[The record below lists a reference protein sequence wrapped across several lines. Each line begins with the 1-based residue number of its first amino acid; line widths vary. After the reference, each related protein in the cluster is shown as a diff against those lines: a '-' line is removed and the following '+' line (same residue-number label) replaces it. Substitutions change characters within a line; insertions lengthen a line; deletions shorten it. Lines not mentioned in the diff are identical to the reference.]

1 MGCHISWKNPQNLG
15 NFDWGELRWEK
26 QTMKLENQDFGSHAP
41 LLPEVRS
48 SNDKR
53 RYEGASIS
61 GAIFNISTGMVGAG
75 IMSIPA
81 TFKVLGVIPSFV
93 VILIIAYLVEV
104 TVEFL
109 LKYTH
114 SVELNTYG
122 KLMAESF
129 GKFGS
134 IALQV
139 CVMITNLGAL
149 IIYLIII
156 GDVLSGNTS
165 EETVHLGILQEWFG
179 IHWWNSRACSL
190 LFVVLFVLLPLLLLR
205 RIDSLRHASALSV
218 LLAGFFVAICTAMA
232 IHAMWI
238 GKTQR
243 PRLVPDFANGVSALD
258 LFTTIPVFATAF
270 GCHVNVHPVRAELG
284 RPSDMSSAVRISL
297 VLCVAIYLAVGFFG
311 YLLFGDSIMA
321 DMLVNFDTTSDSLI
335 TTILNDTVR
344 LSYAIHLML
353 VFPVMNYSL
362 RVNVDELFFS
372 KRPLLDAEK
381 FRFYCLTG
389 VLLIFIYLAA
399 IAIPNIWYF
408 FQFMGTTTVM
418 CLMFIFPS
426 SIILRDVRCISTSR
440 DKVLAWLV
448 ILLAVG
454 TSFIA
459 IFSNLSDYFGWK

>member
-1 MGCHISWKNPQNLG
+1 
-15 NFDWGELRWEK
+15 
-26 QTMKLENQDFGSHAP
+26 MKLENPDTGGQAP
-41 LLPEVRS
+41 LLPQVEPIH
-48 SNDKR
+48 DKR
-53 RYEGASIS
+53 SDGGASIC

-93 VILIIAYLVEV
+93 VILIISYFVEV

-109 LKYTH
+109 LKYTR
-114 SVELNTYG
+114 SGESNTYG
-122 KLMAESF
+122 ELMAESF

-134 IALQV
+134 VALQV

-156 GDVLSGNTS
+156 GDVLSGNKS
-165 EETVHLGILQEWFG
+165 EGTVHLGILQEWFG
-179 IHWWNSRACSL
+179 IHWWNSRAFSL

-205 RIDSLRHASALSV
+205 RIDSLRHASAISV
-218 LLAGFFVAICTAMA
+218 LLAAFFVAICSAMA
-232 IHAMWI
+232 IYAMWV

-243 PRLVPDFANGVSALD
+243 PRLVPDFTNGVSVFS

-270 GCHVNVHPVRAELG
+270 GCHVNVHPIRAELG

-297 VLCVAIYLAVGFFG
+297 VLCVAIYFAVGFFG

-321 DMLVNFDTTSDSLI
+321 EMLVNFDQTSDSVI
-335 TTILNDTVR
+335 STILNDTVR

-362 RVNVDELFFS
+362 RVNVDELFFP
-372 KRPLLDAEK
+372 KKPLLAAENI
-381 FRFYCLTG
+381 RFLLLTCG
-389 VLLIFIYLAA
+389 LLAFIYVAA

-426 SIILRDVRCISTSR
+426 SIILRDVHQISTRR
-440 DKVLAWLV
+440 DKVLATLV

-454 TSFIA
+454 TSLIA
-459 IFSNLSDYFGWK
+459 IISDISDYFGKK

>member
-1 MGCHISWKNPQNLG
+1 
-15 NFDWGELRWEK
+15 
-26 QTMKLENQDFGSHAP
+26 MKLENQDSGVVAP
-41 LLPEVRS
+41 LLPEVQPIDDERS
-48 SNDKR
+48 D
-53 RYEGASIS
+53 EGASIS

-81 TFKVLGVIPSFV
+81 TFKVLGVIPSFL
-93 VILIIAYLVEV
+93 VILVIAYFVEV

-114 SVELNTYG
+114 SGESNTYG
-122 KLMAESF
+122 ELMAESF

-134 IALQV
+134 VALQV

-156 GDVLSGNTS
+156 GDVLSGNES
-165 EETVHLGILQEWFG
+165 EGTVHLGVLQEWFG
-179 IHWWNSRACSL
+179 IQWWNSRAFSL
-190 LFVVLFVLLPLLLLR
+190 LFIVLLVLLPLLLLR
-205 RIDSLRHASALSV
+205 RIDSLRHASAISV
-218 LLAGFFVAICTAMA
+218 LLAAFFVAICSTMA
-232 IHAMWI
+232 IHAMWV
-238 GKTQR
+238 GKTQS
-243 PRLVPDFANGVSALD
+243 PRLVPNFADGVSALG
-258 LFTTIPVFATAF
+258 LFTTIPIFATAF
-270 GCHVNVHPVRAELG
+270 GCHVNVHPIRAELG

-297 VLCVAIYLAVGFFG
+297 VLCVVIYFAVGFFG

-321 DMLVNFDTTSDSLI
+321 DMLVNFDQTSDSVI
-335 TTILNDTVR
+335 GMILNDTVR

-362 RVNVDELFFS
+362 RANVDELFFP
-372 KRPLLDAEK
+372 KRPLSSAGNV
-381 FRFYCLTG
+381 RFLSLTC
-389 VLLIFIYLAA
+389 VLLAFIYVAA

-426 SIILRDVRCISTSR
+426 SIVLRDVHCMSTRR
-440 DKVLAWLV
+440 DKALAVLV

-454 TSFIA
+454 TSLIA
-459 IFSNLSDYFGWK
+459 IFSNLSDLFGNK

>member
-1 MGCHISWKNPQNLG
+1 MKV
-15 NFDWGELRWEK
+15 EK
-26 QTMKLENQDFGSHAP
+26 QGSGVDAP
-41 LLPEVRS
+41 LLPELQPINDDSRS
-48 SNDKR
+48 D
-53 RYEGASIS
+53 EGASIS

-81 TFKVLGVIPSFV
+81 TFKFLGVIPSFV
-93 VILIIAYLVEV
+93 VILVIAYFVEV

-114 SVELNTYG
+114 SGESNSYG
-122 KLMAESF
+122 ELMAESF

-134 IALQV
+134 VALQI

-156 GDVLSGNTS
+156 GDVLSGNES
-165 EETVHLGILQEWFG
+165 EGTVHLGVLQEWFG
-179 IHWWNSRACSL
+179 VHWWNSRAISL

-205 RIDSLRHASALSV
+205 RIDSLRHASAISV
-218 LLAGFFVAICTAMA
+218 LLAAFFVAICSALA
-232 IHAMWI
+232 IHAVWV
-238 GKTQR
+238 GKAQR
-243 PRLVPDFANGVSALD
+243 PRLVPDFTNGVSAIS
-258 LFTTIPVFATAF
+258 LFTTIPIFATAF
-270 GCHVNVHPVRAELG
+270 GCHVNVHPIRAELG

-297 VLCVAIYLAVGFFG
+297 VLCVGIYFAVGFFG

-321 DMLVNFDTTSDSLI
+321 DMLVNFDEISDSVI
-335 TTILNDTVR
+335 STIINDVVR

-362 RVNVDELFFS
+362 RVNVDELFFP
-372 KRPLLDAEK
+372 KRPLLATERV
-381 FRFYCLTG
+381 RFLSLTCI
-389 VLLIFIYLAA
+389 LLAFIYVAA

-418 CLMFIFPS
+418 FLMFIFPS
-426 SIILRDVRCISTSR
+426 SIVLRDIRCMSTRR
-440 DKVLAWLV
+440 DKVLAVLV

-454 TSFIA
+454 TSLIA
-459 IFSNLSDYFGWK
+459 IFSNLSDYFGNK

>member
-1 MGCHISWKNPQNLG
+1 
-15 NFDWGELRWEK
+15 
-26 QTMKLENQDFGSHAP
+26 MKLEGHESGVHAA
-41 LLPEVRS
+41 LLPEVQPIE
-48 SNDKR
+48 DKGSD
-53 RYEGASIS
+53 EGASIS

-81 TFKVLGVIPSFV
+81 TFKVLGVIPSFG
-93 VILIIAYLVEV
+93 VILIISYFVEV

-114 SVELNTYG
+114 SGESNTYG
-122 KLMAESF
+122 ELMAESF

-134 IALQV
+134 VALQV

-165 EETVHLGILQEWFG
+165 EGTVHLGVLQEWFG
-179 IHWWNSRACSL
+179 VHWWNSRAFSL
-190 LFVVLFVLLPLLLLR
+190 LVVVLFVLLPLLLLR
-205 RIDSLRHASALSV
+205 RIDSLRHASAISV
-218 LLAGFFVAICTAMA
+218 LLAAFFVAICSAMA
-232 IHAMWI
+232 IHAMCV

-243 PRLVPDFANGVSALD
+243 PKLVPDLANGVSVFD

-297 VLCVAIYLAVGFFG
+297 VLCVAIYFAVGFFG

-321 DMLVNFDTTSDSLI
+321 DMLVNFDVTSDSI
-335 TTILNDTVR
+335 ISTILNDTVR

-362 RVNVDELFFS
+362 RVNVDELFFP
-372 KRPLLDAEK
+372 KRPLLAGENI
-381 FRFYCLTG
+381 RFLSLTCI
-389 VLLIFIYLAA
+389 LLAFIYVAA

-426 SIILRDVRCISTSR
+426 SLILRDVQCISTRR
-440 DKVLAWLV
+440 DKALAVLV

-454 TSFIA
+454 TSLVA
-459 IFSNLSDYFGWK
+459 IFSNFADYFGKK

>member
-1 MGCHISWKNPQNLG
+1 
-15 NFDWGELRWEK
+15 
-26 QTMKLENQDFGSHAP
+26 MKLENQDSGVVAP
-41 LLPEVRS
+41 LLPEVQPIDDERS
-48 SNDKR
+48 D
-53 RYEGASIS
+53 EGASIS

-81 TFKVLGVIPSFV
+81 TFKVLGVIPSFL
-93 VILIIAYLVEV
+93 VILVIAYFVEV

-114 SVELNTYG
+114 SGESNTYG
-122 KLMAESF
+122 ELMAESF
-129 GKFGS
+129 GKVGS
-134 IALQV
+134 VALQV

-156 GDVLSGNTS
+156 GDVLSGNES
-165 EETVHLGILQEWFG
+165 EGTVHLGVLQEWFG
-179 IHWWNSRACSL
+179 IQWWNSRAFSL
-190 LFVVLFVLLPLLLLR
+190 LFVVLLVLLPLLLLR
-205 RIDSLRHASALSV
+205 RIDSLRHASAISV
-218 LLAGFFVAICTAMA
+218 LLAAFFVAICSAMA

-238 GKTQR
+238 GKTQS
-243 PRLVPDFANGVSALD
+243 PRLVPNFADGVSALG
-258 LFTTIPVFATAF
+258 LFTTIPIFATAF
-270 GCHVNVHPVRAELG
+270 GCHVNVHPIRAELG

-297 VLCVAIYLAVGFFG
+297 VLCVVIYFAVGFFG

-321 DMLVNFDTTSDSLI
+321 DMLVNFDQTSDSVI
-335 TTILNDTVR
+335 GMILNDTVR

-362 RVNVDELFFS
+362 RANVDELFFP
-372 KRPLLDAEK
+372 KRPLSSAGNV
-381 FRFYCLTG
+381 RFLSLTC
-389 VLLIFIYLAA
+389 VLLAFIYVAA

-426 SIILRDVRCISTSR
+426 SIVLRDVHCMSTRR
-440 DKVLAWLV
+440 DKALAVLV

-454 TSFIA
+454 TSLIA
-459 IFSNLSDYFGWK
+459 IFSNLSDLFGKK

>member
-1 MGCHISWKNPQNLG
+1 M
-15 NFDWGELRWEK
+15 K
-26 QTMKLENQDFGSHAP
+26 QENQGSGVLAP
-41 LLPEVRS
+41 LLPEVQPID
-48 SNDKR
+48 DKR
-53 RYEGASIS
+53 SDEGASFS

-93 VILIIAYLVEV
+93 VILVISYFVEV

-114 SVELNTYG
+114 SGESNTYG
-122 KLMAESF
+122 ELMAESF

-134 IALQV
+134 VALQV

-156 GDVLSGNTS
+156 GDVLSGNES
-165 EETVHLGILQEWFG
+165 GGTVHLGVLQEWFG
-179 IHWWNSRACSL
+179 IHWWTSRAFSL
-190 LFVVLFVLLPLLLLR
+190 LFVVLLVLLPLLLLR
-205 RIDSLRHASALSV
+205 RIDSLRHASAISV
-218 LLAGFFVAICTAMA
+218 LLAAFFVAICSAMA
-232 IHAMWI
+232 IHAMWV

-243 PRLVPDFANGVSALD
+243 PRLVPDFADGVSVVD
-258 LFTTIPVFATAF
+258 LFTTIPIFATAF
-270 GCHVNVHPVRAELG
+270 GCHVNVHPIRAELG

-297 VLCVAIYLAVGFFG
+297 VLCVAIYFAVGFFG

-321 DMLVNFDTTSDSLI
+321 DMLVNFDKTSDSVI
-335 TTILNDTVR
+335 STILNDTVR

-362 RVNVDELFFS
+362 RINVDELFFP
-372 KRPLLDAEK
+372 KRPLLAAENV
-381 FRFYCLTG
+381 RFFSLTCI
-389 VLLIFIYLAA
+389 LLAFIYAAA

-426 SIILRDVRCISTSR
+426 SIVLRDVQCMSTRR
-440 DKVLAWLV
+440 DKALAVLV

-454 TSFIA
+454 TSLIA
-459 IFSNLSDYFGWK
+459 IFSNLSDLFGQK